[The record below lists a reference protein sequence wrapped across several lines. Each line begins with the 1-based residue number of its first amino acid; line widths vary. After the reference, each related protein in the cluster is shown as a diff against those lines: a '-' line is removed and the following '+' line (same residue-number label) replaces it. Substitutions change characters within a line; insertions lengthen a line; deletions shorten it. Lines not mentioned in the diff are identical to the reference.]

1 MSSRAALPRTTS
13 VSQTMSMTT
22 KWQYQVL
29 PQDNQGPVIG
39 YRVAIRIDDPP
50 RARLP
55 QRPVAEKAIQ
65 LTQHH
70 LRSHLMHAS
79 IQLTRRKIATIV
91 TRPASKPLSAP
102 QTHCKWPTRHTGSG
116 IGWPENSHQARVAQA
131 SQMQRAGFLRNHGIA
146 GIRGVNNLR
155 KRQRTNTVCNHYLL
169 KVRLDPRIFRSTQ

>member
-55 QRPVAEKAIQ
+55 LRPVAEKAIQ

-70 LRSHLMHAS
+70 LGSHLMHAS
-79 IQLTRRKIATIV
+79 IKLTRRKVATIV
-91 TRPASKPLSAP
+91 TRPASKPLPTP
-102 QTHCKWPTRHTGSG
+102 QTHCKWPAWHTGSW
-116 IGWPENSHQARVAQA
+116 IGWPENSHQASVAQA
-131 SQMQRAGFLRNHGIA
+131 SQMQRTGIMGNDGIA
-146 GIRGVNNLR
+146 GIAGV
-155 KRQRTNTVCNHYLL
+155 
-169 KVRLDPRIFRSTQ
+169 D